1 MLLIYSDRELNTYLN
16 RINLFQGTVIIHMDT
31 THRHEDDHGQ
41 GHTHSHRHTHQFDN
55 KFKLILV
62 IFFNTLITLAEYIGG
77 MLSGSLALIS
87 DAGHNLSDVLSLMLG
102 YAGEKVTEID
112 PNKRYTFGLKRFEV
126 LIALVNALTLVGV
139 GIFIVYEAVSRF
151 NNPVKI
157 DISIMLIVA
166 VIGLLGNIFSI
177 IVLSRSRNSNL
188 NMKAAFLHL
197 LYDAI
202 SSAGVIAAGVII
214 YFTELYWI
222 DLLFSL
228 VIVIMIVWSS
238 KDIIIESLHIFMQGA
253 PVHIDSDEIY
263 RNILDLENVGD
274 VHGLHIWSINSTEI
288 FLSCH
293 ILTDQNVKDINTDE
307 LIMSVNR
314 MLEEKYGIEH
324 TTLQIETE
332 GICNLKE
339 GVCCR

>member
-1 MLLIYSDRELNTYLN
+1 M
-16 RINLFQGTVIIHMDT
+16 GT
-31 THRHEDDHGQ
+31 THRHVGEDDLSNVQTCGN
-41 GHTHSHRHTHQFDN
+41 SHEHNHTHQFDN
-55 KFKLILV
+55 KFKLIMV
-62 IFFNTLITLAEYIGG
+62 IIFNTIITLTEYIGG

-112 PNKRYTFGLKRFEV
+112 PNKKYTFGLKRFEV
-126 LIALVNALTLVGV
+126 LIALINALILVGI

-151 NNPVKI
+151 NHPVRI

-166 VIGLLGNIFSI
+166 VIGLLGNVFSI
-177 IVLSRSRNSNL
+177 IVLSGSRHSNL

-202 SSAGVIAAGVII
+202 SSGGVIAAGIVI

-238 KDIIIESLHIFMQGA
+238 KDIIIESLHIFLQGA
-253 PVHIDSDEIY
+253 PVHIDSDEIFKS
-263 RNILDLENVGD
+263 IVDLENVGD
-274 VHGLHIWSINSTEI
+274 VHGLHIWSINSTEV

-293 ILTDQNVKDINTDE
+293 ILTDRNVKVVNTDE
-307 LIMSVNR
+307 LIKNVNR
-314 MLEEKYGIEH
+314 MLEEKFGIEH
-324 TTLQIETE
+324 TTLQVETE
-332 GICNLKE
+332 GVCSLKE

>member
-1 MLLIYSDRELNTYLN
+1 ME
-16 RINLFQGTVIIHMDT
+16 
-31 THRHEDDHGQ
+31 THRHVEENDRSHN
-41 GHTHSHRHTHQFDN
+41 HSHGHGHKHSHQFDN
-55 KFKLILV
+55 KFKLIIV
-62 IFFNTLITLAEYIGG
+62 IIFNTIITVAEYIGG

-126 LIALVNALTLVGV
+126 LIALVNALILVRI
-139 GIFIVYEAVSRF
+139 GIFIVTEAVSRF
-151 NNPVKI
+151 DNPVKI
-157 DISIMLIVA
+157 DIGIMLIVA
-166 VIGLLGNIFSI
+166 VIGLLGNVFSI
-177 IVLSRSRNSNL
+177 MVLSRSRHSNL

-197 LYDAI
+197 MYDAI
-202 SSAGVIAAGVII
+202 SSVGVIAAGVII
-214 YFTELYWI
+214 YYTELYWI
-222 DLLFSL
+222 DLFFSL

-263 RNILDLENVGD
+263 RSIVDLENVGN
-274 VHGLHIWSINSTEI
+274 VHGLHIWSINSTEV

-293 ILTDQNVKDINTDE
+293 ILTDQNVKNVNTDE
-307 LIMSVNR
+307 LIKDVNQ

>member
-1 MLLIYSDRELNTYLN
+1 MD
-16 RINLFQGTVIIHMDT
+16 IN
-31 THRHEDDHGQ
+31 HRHADNDDRNG
-41 GHTHSHRHTHQFDN
+41 HSHGHDHHFDN
-55 KFKLILV
+55 KFKLVVV
-62 IFFNTLITLAEYIGG
+62 IFFNAVITLAEYIGG

-112 PNKRYTFGLKRFEV
+112 PSKRYTFGLKRFEV
-126 LIALVNALTLVGV
+126 LIALVNALILVGI
-139 GIFIVYEAVSRF
+139 GIFIVSEAVSRF

-157 DISIMLIVA
+157 NIGIMLVVA
-166 VIGLLGNIFSI
+166 VVGLLGNVFSI
-177 IVLSRSRNSNL
+177 MVLSRSRHSNL

-197 LYDAI
+197 MYDAI
-202 SSAGVIAAGVII
+202 SSLGVIAAGVII
-214 YFTELYWI
+214 SYTEFYWI

-238 KDIIIESLHIFMQGA
+238 KDIIRESLHIFLQGA

-263 RNILDLENVGD
+263 RSIVDLKNVGD

-293 ILTDQNVKDINTDE
+293 ILTDQNVEDVNTDE
-307 LIMSVNR
+307 LIGSVNR
-314 MLEEKYGIEH
+314 MLEEKFGIEH
-324 TTLQIETE
+324 TTLQIETK
-332 GICNLKE
+332 GICSLKN